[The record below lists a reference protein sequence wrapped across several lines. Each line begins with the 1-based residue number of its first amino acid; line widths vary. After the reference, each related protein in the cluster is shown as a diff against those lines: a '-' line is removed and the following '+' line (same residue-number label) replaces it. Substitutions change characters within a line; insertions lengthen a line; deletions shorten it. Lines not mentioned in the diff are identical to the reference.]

1 MTIMQ
6 PYKYLSKHNAYTK
19 ATISISPATTVF
31 SALWIAIRQR
41 DPFAFTVSFA
51 NALSKF
57 TPIVLSNIPFHAAQ
71 TWTTHVIC
79 AWMVVSILA
88 FMILVLLWSFFIQWP
103 YLPVDPSTIAGN
115 MYYVCDSMVLKDFEG
130 LSELKERELTAFIR
144 RSGRK
149 YRFGEMIG
157 VSGEVR
163 VGICYEKDEI

>member
-1 MTIMQ
+1 MQ
-6 PYKYLSKHNAYTK
+6 QYKYLSQQKSYTK

-51 NALSKF
+51 SALSKF

-71 TWTTHVIC
+71 TWTTHVVC
-79 AWMVVSILA
+79 ARIVVSILA
-88 FMILVLLWSFFIQWP
+88 FMILVLLWSFFVKWT
-103 YLPVDPSTIAGN
+103 YLPVDPSTIAGK
-115 MYYVCDSMVLKDFEG
+115 MYYVCDSAVLKDFEG
-130 LSELKERELTAFIR
+130 LSVMKEQEAIACIQ

-157 VSGEVR
+157 LSGESR
-163 VGICYEKDEI
+163 VGIHYEKDET